1 MKRLIAWLL
10 ALALLVTLC
19 ACKGQGDVSGDDG
32 TSSLPSSDTLDSSDQ
47 SSGPPPSSESDSSLA
62 GPSSSQQ
69 GDPPAN
75 EPDPLPPEVKP
86 QSPHSD
92 HYCYTVLSDRQK
104 TYYDSMH
111 TAVENMQSGW
121 IVLGEA
127 GDGFRRDIAVAR
139 TALANDHPDIFW
151 LPPYY
156 GTAIGSDGQ
165 GGTAALM
172 LFSSDGNIDDSD
184 NHKSFMILRS
194 EKEIMSAELQAAVK
208 AIKAKVTATDP
219 YGIELQLH
227 DLLCEAVTYNDD
239 VTDPFI
245 YTAYGALVNGKALC
259 EGYSR
264 AMQLL
269 LGEFGINSALVTG
282 VAGGEGHMWNVVEI
296 GGKWYHLDVTW
307 NDIDAESS
315 SHAYF
320 NLTDEVIL
328 LDHNPNEDY
337 SRFAPGLLETGTVPF
352 NINVPACIG
361 REDNYFVKSGF
372 IYEEAKAE
380 ALAEYLASANGNTI
394 EVGFDKITFKDAF
407 IADSDKY
414 LIEINALLLAKY
426 PECGFTV
433 GASSVAANTLRLY
446 KQVLLPAEDEENDLQ

>member
-1 MKRLIAWLL
+1 MKRFIAWLL
-10 ALALLVTLC
+10 ILAVLMTLC
-19 ACKGQGDVSGDDG
+19 ACNGQGGSSSDG
-32 TSSLPSSDTLDSSDQ
+32 GSTSLPSSDIIDSSDQ

-69 GDPPAN
+69 GDPPDN

-86 QSPHSD
+86 QSPHSN

-111 TAVENMQSGW
+111 TATENMQSGW

-127 GDGFRRDIAVAR
+127 GEGFRQDIAVAR

-156 GTAIGSDGQ
+156 GTATGSDGQ

-172 LFSSDGNIDDSD
+172 LFSADAGINDSED
-184 NHKSFMILRS
+184 HKSFMILRS
-194 EKEIMSAELQAAVK
+194 EKEVMSAELEAAVE

-219 YGIELQLH
+219 YEIELQLH
-227 DLLCEAVTYNDD
+227 DLLCEAVTYNNDT
-239 VTDPFI
+239 TDPFI

-269 LGEFGINSALVTG
+269 LGEFGIRAGLVTG

-337 SRFAPGLLETGTVPF
+337 TRFAPGLLETGRVPF
-352 NINVPACIG
+352 NINVPACGG
-361 REDNYFVKSGF
+361 REENYFVKSGF

-380 ALAEYLASANGNTI
+380 ALAEYLAASTADTI
-394 EVGFDKITFKDAF
+394 EVAFDKITFKDAF

-414 LIEINALLLAKY
+414 LTEINTLLLAKH

-433 GASSVAANTLRLY
+433 GGSSVAANTLRLY
-446 KQVLLPAEDEENDLQ
+446 KQVLLPVENEANDLN